1 MHDKVLE
8 VNLSINFQLVLEI
21 LRQITIKIINSTN

>member
-8 VNLSINFQLVLEI
+8 VNLSINFQLVLGI